1 MLNLVTASAGSGK
14 TFRLAGEYLQLLLES
29 ESAYR
34 HILAV
39 TFTNK
44 ATEEMKD
51 RILRHLFLLAGSPEK
66 SPYFGTLSGQG
77 TGMTP
82 KGASPQE
89 ISVAARKVLTAILN
103 DYSAFSVSTIDRF
116 FQRTMRSF
124 ARELGI
130 FSSYAVELDRKAV
143 YEEGTDAMIDS
154 LSDGSDDELLR
165 WLTDMAVEAVEKG
178 ENWNIRD
185 RLKAFGISVFS
196 EEFRLKSDGLPR
208 ESILDRRRISTL
220 RAQCRSA
227 ISSYQEQV
235 VKYASGALS
244 CILSSG
250 LPLTAFI
257 RGARGPFMKL
267 QPLAEGKLF
276 QVPDSLLSMAG
287 APASG
292 WVSKTS
298 PDKAAVEALYPQL
311 NPLLEALAAHVEAES
326 CRYNTALAV
335 KDCLSVLGVMSD
347 IARHTSDILR
357 ERNLVMLDDTNETLS
372 RIIGEDETPF
382 IYEKMGTRYDHY
394 MLDEFQDTSRL
405 QWNNFR
411 PLIAD
416 SLAGGNSSLVVGDV
430 KQSIYRWRS
439 GDWTILGRDL
449 PADFGSRL
457 SVSNLGINWRSAEE
471 IVRFNN
477 GFFTWVPGR
486 IGGEAP
492 GVYSN
497 VFQDQPSGDGQRLRG
512 GYVGIRFPSASDEGF
527 DTCSSVCGTVRD
539 LVSRGFGYEDIA
551 VLVRTNVQGGE
562 IVSAFIAEGI
572 PVVSED
578 SLYLSNSAAVARAV
592 DSLRACAAGDMAAA
606 EGESLYS
613 LCERFVDEA
622 SDESQKAG
630 EAPYIYTFLD
640 KVHDYMFQ
648 YGSDIS
654 RFLVWWK
661 QNSSRITIPP
671 PKGARAVQVMTIH
684 KSKGLDFKAVI
695 VPFFELPLYRRDT
708 VWCRLPEEMFGTAM
722 LVPVS
727 LSKSS
732 LGTCFAGDYETERRA
747 SAVDNLNIA
756 YVAFTRAVHE
766 LHVICSPIPDPV
778 LGGSKAPG
786 EKISELLYGFC
797 GDSVHDGMYEA
808 GCKTVLEHVQD
819 RPCGQEPAAYVRHV
833 AGDRLRL
840 SLDSSDFFC
849 GEGRRERGKVLHSVM
864 ERIDC
869 PQDVPQAVRS
879 AVLDGIVPASME
891 QEYADLLSSALASPA
906 VGAWFS
912 PGASVMKE
920 CSIISPGG
928 EVSRPDRVVLE
939 EDRTIVVDYKF
950 GEEKVSYVKQMR
962 KYLSLLSKM
971 GLPRPEGHLWYV
983 DEGRISDVSL

>member
-51 RILRHLFLLAGSPEK
+51 RILRHLFLLAGSPEE

-154 LSDGSDDELLR
+154 LSDGSDGELLR
-165 WLTDMAVEAVEKG
+165 WLTDMALDAVERG

-196 EEFRLKSDGLPR
+196 EEFRIKSDGLPR
-208 ESILDRRRISTL
+208 EGILDRKRISTL
-220 RAQCRSA
+220 RDQCRSA
-227 ISSYQEQV
+227 VSSYQEQV
-235 VKYASGALS
+235 VKYASRALS

-287 APASG
+287 AQASD

-311 NPLLEALAAHVEAES
+311 NPLLEALAAHVEAGS

-449 PADFGSRL
+449 HADFGSSL
-457 SVSNLGINWRSAEE
+457 SVSNLGTNWRSSAE

-486 IGGEAP
+486 IGGDAP

-497 VFQDQPSGDGQRLRG
+497 VRQEQPSDVGPQLQG
-512 GYVGIRFPSASDEGF
+512 GYVGIRFPSASDDGF
-527 DTCSSVCGTVRD
+527 DTCAVVCSTVRD

-592 DSLRACAAGDMAAA
+592 DSLRACAADGTEALQ
-606 EGESLYS
+606 GESLYS

-622 SDESQKAG
+622 SDDIQKAG

-640 KVHDYMFQ
+640 KVNDYMFQ

-671 PKGARAVQVMTIH
+671 PKGARAVQVMTVH
-684 KSKGLDFKAVI
+684 KSKGLDFKAVV
-695 VPFFELPLYRRDT
+695 VPFFELPLYRRET
-708 VWCRLPEEMFGTAM
+708 VWCRLPQEMFGTPM
-722 LVPVS
+722 LVPVT

-732 LGTCFAGDYETERRA
+732 LDTCFASDYEAEKTA

-766 LHVICSPIPDPV
+766 LHVICRPLPDSV
-778 LGGSKAPG
+778 LDGSKAPG
-786 EKISELLYGFC
+786 EKISELLCAFC
-797 GDSVHDGMYEA
+797 RGNVRDGMYEA
-808 GCKTVLEHVQD
+808 GVKAVMEKSGTSSARQASS
-819 RPCGQEPAAYVRHV
+819 GYARHMI
-833 AGDRLRL
+833 GDRLRL

-864 ERIDC
+864 ERIDSAA
-869 PQDVPQAVRS
+869 DVPAAVRS
-879 AVLDGIVPASME
+879 AVLDGLVPASSE
-891 QEYADLLSSALASPA
+891 EGYIAFLSSAIASES
-906 VGAWFS
+906 VSGWFS
-912 PGASVMKE
+912 EDAVTMKE

-928 EVSRPDRVVLE
+928 EVCRPDRVVIYG
-939 EDRTIVVDYKF
+939 DRTAVVDYKF
-950 GEEKVSYVKQMR
+950 GEEKSSYVKQMR
-962 KYLSLLSKM
+962 KYLSLLTKM
-971 GLPRPEGHLWYV
+971 GLPRPEGFLWYV
-983 DEGRISDVSL
+983 DEDRIAKVSL